1 MLEDVLMMIIML
13 GIIIVG
19 GAIALVVG
27 AVLISEWPDDKDDGG
42 EA

>member
-1 MLEDVLMMIIML
+1 MLEDILTMIIML

>member
-1 MLEDVLMMIIML
+1 MLEDVMMMIVMF
-13 GIIIVG
+13 GIVIIG

-27 AVLISEWPDDKDDGG
+27 AVLISEWPDDKDGGG

>member
-1 MLEDVLMMIIML
+1 MLEDVLMMVIMF
-13 GIIIVG
+13 GIVITG

-42 EA
+42 ES

>member
-1 MLEDVLMMIIML
+1 MLEDVLMMIIMF
-13 GIIIVG
+13 GIVIIG